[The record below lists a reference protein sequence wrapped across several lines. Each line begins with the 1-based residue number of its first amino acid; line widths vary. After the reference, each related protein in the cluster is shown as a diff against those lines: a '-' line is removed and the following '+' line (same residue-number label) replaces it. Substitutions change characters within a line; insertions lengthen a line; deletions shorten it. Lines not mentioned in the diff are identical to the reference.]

1 MELELH
7 WSGDWPEYVEPLL
20 AALESLPETEDAA
33 EGSVAFC
40 PDAVQFAPPVSDRAL
55 VAMIPQVD
63 LLLDPAQRVAVADGL
78 AQWARRGALFTV
90 PTPAAAATLRALLN
104 LEPSRVRVLPLPLP
118 PGRIPPHTTS
128 SGHDILALGGVD
140 VEVILSATRLLR
152 LAGLDP
158 RLLLAAPNGPAIAQ
172 PGGGSAAAHGLMP
185 GHEVVAVADWR
196 EAVAQAGV
204 LVLGTADLGTGWVL
218 REALACGRPVVVP
231 STPWTRDHLAA
242 VGADAYLY
250 STLPNLVSAVAAAL
264 RRQRGQALEAAAY
277 EAVRAESWE
286 NAART
291 LYRVLSDAVAPEP
304 APVRTAPIRT
314 STAAVVR
321 EPLRVCVVNPNANG
335 GGGETFMHQLSVAMA
350 SHAST
355 PEITLVCQVRPGAL
369 FDHRTSTLT
378 EAGVRTSVVHG
389 EDLTT
394 ALSEAA
400 NANVVYY
407 AWPHASDPPA
417 ISAPLVCT
425 IHDVNWKHFDIYS
438 PQERA
443 MIERQV
449 PAWLGRAS
457 AVTHSSEFI
466 RSEVERYY
474 GASPSLQ
481 HVIPTAAQPPGTP
494 TSPEQRNR
502 VCHRFGLPRRFLL
515 SPNGAHRNKNYPV
528 LESALRVLR
537 KDGRPVPVIASGMGT
552 EFFHGPDLIGLG
564 YIRASEVRALYELC
578 DGIVQ
583 PTLYEAGSF
592 PLFEAMAMHKPVAIS
607 KIPPIVEQVERAGA
621 TAELFD
627 PLDPVDVAA
636 AIWRL
641 WDGSPVTVPAVLA
654 ANANAV
660 AARTWDDVAGDYLKL
675 FSEVSR

>member
-1 MELELH
+1 
-7 WSGDWPEYVEPLL
+7 
-20 AALESLPETEDAA
+20 
-33 EGSVAFC
+33 
-40 PDAVQFAPPVSDRAL
+40 
-55 VAMIPQVD
+55 
-63 LLLDPAQRVAVADGL
+63 
-78 AQWARRGALFTV
+78 
-90 PTPAAAATLRALLN
+90 
-104 LEPSRVRVLPLPLP
+104 
-118 PGRIPPHTTS
+118 
-128 SGHDILALGGVD
+128 
-140 VEVILSATRLLR
+140 
-152 LAGLDP
+152 
-158 RLLLAAPNGPAIAQ
+158 
-172 PGGGSAAAHGLMP
+172 
-185 GHEVVAVADWR
+185 
-196 EAVAQAGV
+196 
-204 LVLGTADLGTGWVL
+204 
-218 REALACGRPVVVP
+218 
-231 STPWTRDHLAA
+231 
-242 VGADAYLY
+242 
-250 STLPNLVSAVAAAL
+250 
-264 RRQRGQALEAAAY
+264 
-277 EAVRAESWE
+277 
-286 NAART
+286 
-291 LYRVLSDAVAPEP
+291 
-304 APVRTAPIRT
+304 
-314 STAAVVR
+314 
-321 EPLRVCVVNPNANG
+321 
-335 GGGETFMHQLSVAMA
+335 
-350 SHAST
+350 
-355 PEITLVCQVRPGAL
+355 
-369 FDHRTSTLT
+369 
-378 EAGVRTSVVHG
+378 
-389 EDLTT
+389 
-394 ALSEAA
+394 
-400 NANVVYY
+400 
-407 AWPHASDPPA
+407 
-417 ISAPLVCT
+417 
-425 IHDVNWKHFDIYS
+425 
-438 PQERA
+438 

>member
-1 MELELH
+1 VELELH
-7 WSGDWPEYVEPLL
+7 WSGDWPEYLEPLFG
-20 AALESLPETEDAA
+20 ALESLPETDDAP

-40 PDAVQFAPPVSDRAL
+40 PDALQFAPPASDHVL
-55 VAMIPQVD
+55 VAAIPEIE
-63 LLLDPAQRVAVADGL
+63 LLLDQAHRVAVVDGL
-78 AQWARRGALFTV
+78 AEWARRGALFTV

-104 LEPSRVRVLPLPLP
+104 LEPGRVHVLPLPLP
-118 PGRIPPHTTS
+118 PGRIPPHTAS
-128 SGHDILALGGVD
+128 SGQDILALGGVD
-140 VEVILSATRLLR
+140 VELILAATRLLR

-158 RLLLAAPNGPAIAQ
+158 RLLLAAPNCRTVVQ
-172 PGGGSAAAHGLMP
+172 PGGNAAAHGLVP
-185 GHEVVAVADWR
+185 GHDVVAVADWR
-196 EAVAQAGV
+196 ESVAQAGV
-204 LVLGTADLGTGWVL
+204 LVLGSADLGTGWVL
-218 REALACGRPVVVP
+218 REALAYGRPVVVP

-250 STLPNLVSAVAAAL
+250 STVPNLVTAMVAAL
-264 RRQRGQALEAAAY
+264 RRQRGEALEAAAH

-291 LYRVLSDAVAPEP
+291 LYHVLSDAVAPDPTP
-304 APVRTAPIRT
+304 AKAAPIRT
-314 STAAVVR
+314 STAEVVR

-369 FDHRTSTLT
+369 FDHRTSSLA

-389 EDLTT
+389 DDLTI

-400 NANVVYY
+400 HAHVVYY

-438 PQERA
+438 PQDRA

-449 PAWLGRAS
+449 PAWLGRVS

-474 GASPSLQ
+474 EASPSLQ

-494 TSPEQRNR
+494 TSPEQRDR
-502 VCHRFGLPRRFLL
+502 VRRRFGLPLRFLL

-537 KDGRPVPVIASGMGT
+537 KDGRLVSVIASGMGT

-564 YIRASEVRALYELC
+564 YTRAWEVRALYELC

-592 PLFEAMAMHKPVAIS
+592 PLFEAMTMRKPVAIS
-607 KIPPIVEQVERAGA
+607 RIPPIVEQVERAGA

-627 PLDPVDVAA
+627 PLDPVDVAD

-641 WDGSPVTVPAVLA
+641 WNGSPVTEPAVLA
-654 ANANAV
+654 ANAKAV
-660 AARTWDDVAGDYLKL
+660 AGRTWDDVAGDYLKL
-675 FSEVSR
+675 FSTVSS